1 MEKLTIK
8 EFQDKSNI
16 EIIEEL
22 MKKIMDILLRKNLIC
37 LIYIECIFLLC
48 RKRNYRKVASGIY
61 IDTNKIEDNYYVL
74 V

>member
-22 MKKIMDILLRKNLIC
+22 MKKIMDILLQ
-37 LIYIECIFLLC
+37 
-48 RKRNYRKVASGIY
+48 RN
-61 IDTNKIEDNYYVL
+61 
-74 V
+74 

>member
-22 MKKIMDILLRKNLIC
+22 IKKIMDILLQ
-37 LIYIECIFLLC
+37 
-48 RKRNYRKVASGIY
+48 RN
-61 IDTNKIEDNYYVL
+61 
-74 V
+74 

>member
-22 MKKIMDILLRKNLIC
+22 MKKNNGYITLFNTSTIIVANIISTMIILYFFFGNFIFGLE
-37 LIYIECIFLLC
+37 YIFSILYCSWNI
-48 RKRNYRKVASGIY
+48 
-61 IDTNKIEDNYYVL
+61 
-74 V
+74 

>member
-16 EIIEEL
+16 EIVEEL

-37 LIYIECIFLLC
+37 LIYTECIF
-48 RKRNYRKVASGIY
+48 R
-61 IDTNKIEDNYYVL
+61 
-74 V
+74 